1 VFDGISHTS
10 LKQDCAGEDRD
21 DNNEKALQSLHKML
35 KTPWPS
41 DEQQQQ
47 QILKEIA
54 KRRRA
59 SAKVNENTIAEVMQ
73 IFDDN
78 DIKYVVAPFEAD

>member
-1 VFDGISHTS
+1 MFDGISRTS

-41 DEQQQQ
+41 GEQQQQ
-47 QILKEIA
+47 QIHGDVGCGV
-54 KRRRA
+54 KR
-59 SAKVNENTIAEVMQ
+59 
-73 IFDDN
+73 
-78 DIKYVVAPFEAD
+78 